1 MSVFD
6 IDENIESID
15 KNIRKYILKQLK
27 SNRSIKFVTAKDN
40 LKYVTNIYNGE
51 IVYVMESD
59 EVYVY
64 NNKWIK
70 I

>member
-6 IDENIESID
+6 IDKNIESVD
-15 KNIRKYILKQLK
+15 KNIREYVINQLN
-27 SNRSIKFVTAKDN
+27 SNLSIKFVTAKDN